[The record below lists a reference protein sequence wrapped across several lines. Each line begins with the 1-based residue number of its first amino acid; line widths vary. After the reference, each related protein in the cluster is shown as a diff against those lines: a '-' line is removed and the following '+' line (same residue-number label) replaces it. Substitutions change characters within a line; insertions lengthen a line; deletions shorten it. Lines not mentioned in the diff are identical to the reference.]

1 MKLKGT
7 RGMRIV
13 DMKTNDDI
21 GVFDRSLRPLIKTEY
36 IKKRLVECRESKSRE
51 VK

>member
-1 MKLKGT
+1 
-7 RGMRIV
+7 MRIV

-21 GVFDRSLRPLIKTEY
+21 GVFDRNLRPLIKTEY
-36 IKKRLVECRESKSRE
+36 IKKRLAKCRNGGSKG